1 MNTYKWLL
9 KREFWEHKGGFFW
22 APAVV
27 GAIMTLVLA
36 VSISTISAVPTP
48 VMTSTSSLQFMS
60 VMAASPGCR
69 APPRS
74 RHGLW
79 CGRGAEALAGWCR

>member
-36 VSISTISAVPTP
+36 VSMLVGIGAGNKHGFSINGERVTNISNAV
-48 VMTSTSSLQFMS
+48 S
-60 VMAASPGCR
+60 
-69 APPRS
+69 
-74 RHGLW
+74 
-79 CGRGAEALAGWCR
+79 AEAKKGWPA